1 MEFFRKNIDF
11 QGGQCKK
18 VGIEECGNFR
28 RGVNKTKN
36 KSISSTF
43 FSGGAQSDALY
54 IKSRCLMDESHLKL
68 NVVKMV

>member
-1 MEFFRKNIDF
+1 M
-11 QGGQCKK
+11 
-18 VGIEECGNFR
+18 GIEECGNFR

-36 KSISSTF
+36 KSISSIF